1 MRNSGAE
8 RLFSPVLHGSDQKMS
23 AISNSFFWLYRYQM
37 TAEALKKNLDN
48 LKEVSQDMEKFINNT
63 FTRF

>member
-23 AISNSFFWLYRYQM
+23 AISNSFFWLYRSNDRRGI
-37 TAEALKKNLDN
+37 KKEFGQFKRSLTGHGKFWENL
-48 LKEVSQDMEKFINNT
+48 LIYK
-63 FTRF
+63 